1 MPRRGFPTETH
12 RSLATSGG
20 RTRPVMPRPIPTRPA
35 LIVLTLC
42 AALSAC
48 RDGPVDPVRQGM
60 TLELRRNGVP
70 FEEETIAPG
79 ATLRLSAMLVTSTGS
94 DQDPSGL
101 SWSSTEPTVAT
112 VDGSGVVTALT
123 TGTARIVVSAGARAD
138 TGIVNV
144 AEPVT
149 GALSCAPGDPLLT
162 LAVGETRVLSGA
174 EATRFCLPGEGA
186 EGSEYLVVPFNAS
199 SSSAARLDTRVEA
212 SPRPAASVGLL
223 PNPLAAQRAPLRPAS
238 REPVRDERFHDLH
251 LRRSR
256 LEFEPALRL
265 SLSPPRVSR
274 QTAPTV
280 GTLVDLNA
288 STLAGTG
295 CADPDWRTGRVMVV
309 SNRAI
314 IVADTANPA
323 GGFTTADYETI
334 AETFDDLIWDVNVR
348 NFGEPT
354 DIDDNGRVIIFYTRA
369 VNELTPANA
378 ASYVGGFFYNRD
390 LFSRRGSS
398 ACAGSNEAEMFYMLV
413 PDPNGVVNGNV
424 RGRNFV
430 MDRTFSVLA
439 HEFQHLINDSRRL
452 YVNDAPVWED
462 NWLNEGLS
470 HIAEELTYYE
480 ASGFGPRQNL
490 GTTPVVGSTSAIF
503 MRYNVDNVER
513 YIRFLREPEQHS
525 VLGSVEEL
533 ATRGAAW
540 AFLRY
545 AADRDGGDDRA
556 LWNRLTNS
564 TTRGIA
570 NFEAVLGVDAREWMH
585 DWQISVFTD
594 DAGPAVAERYTQ
606 PSWNFRLLTQVLSPT
621 GQFQLNTILI
631 GQNTQNLRLQGGG
644 GAFLRT
650 RVASGG
656 RQAIRTTVDSLP
668 PPSRLRVGVVRVQ

>member
-1 MPRRGFPTETH
+1 MLRTIPR
-12 RSLATSGG
+12 
-20 RTRPVMPRPIPTRPA
+20 RPA
-35 LIVLTLC
+35 LIVLALC
-42 AALSAC
+42 AALAAC
-48 RDGPVDPVRQGM
+48 RDGPVDPDRQGM
-60 TLELRRNGVP
+60 TLEMRRGGVL

-79 ATLRLSAMLVTSTGS
+79 ATLRLSAMLVTATGN
-94 DQDPSGL
+94 DQDPAGL
-101 SWSSTEPTVAT
+101 SWSSTEPEVAS
-112 VDGSGVVTALT
+112 VDGSGTVTGLA
-123 TGTARIVVSAGARAD
+123 TGTTRIVVSAGERAD

-162 LAVGETRVLSGA
+162 LAVGETRVLSGE
-174 EATRFCLPGEGA
+174 EATRFCLPGDGA
-186 EGSEYLVVPFNAS
+186 EGSEYLLVPFNAS

-212 SPRPAASVGLL
+212 SPRPAASTALL
-223 PNPLAAQRAPLRPAS
+223 PAPPSAQRAPLRPAS

-265 SLSPPRVSR
+265 SMSAPSVAR
-274 QTAPTV
+274 QLAPSL
-280 GTLVDLNA
+280 GTLMELNA
-288 STLAGTG
+288 STLTGTG
-295 CADPDWRTGRVMVV
+295 CADPEWRTGRVMVV
-309 SNRAI
+309 SERAI

-323 GGFTTADYETI
+323 NGFTTEDYEEI
-334 AETFDDLIWDVNVR
+334 AAAFDDLIWDVNVR

-354 DIDDNGRVIIFYTRA
+354 DIDENGRVIIFYTRA

-390 LFSRRGSS
+390 LFPRRGST

-413 PDPNGVVNGNV
+413 PDPTGEVNGNV

-470 HIAEELTYYE
+470 HIAEELAYYE
-480 ASGFGPRQNL
+480 ASGFEPRQNL
-490 GTTPVVGSTSAIF
+490 GTTPVVGSTSPVF
-503 MRYNVDNVER
+503 MRYNIDNVER

-545 AADRDGGDDRA
+545 AADRDAGDDQA
-556 LWNRLTNS
+556 LWQRLVNS

-570 NFEAVLGVDAREWMH
+570 NFESVLGVNAHEWMH

-606 PSWNFRLLTQVLSPT
+606 PSWNFRLLTQILSPT
-621 GQFQLNTILI
+621 GQFQLNSIWI
-631 GQNTQNLRLQGGG
+631 GPNTQNLRLDGGG

-656 RQAIRTTVDSLP
+656 RQAIRTTVNTLP
-668 PPSRLRVGVVRVQ
+668 PPSRLKVGVVRMR